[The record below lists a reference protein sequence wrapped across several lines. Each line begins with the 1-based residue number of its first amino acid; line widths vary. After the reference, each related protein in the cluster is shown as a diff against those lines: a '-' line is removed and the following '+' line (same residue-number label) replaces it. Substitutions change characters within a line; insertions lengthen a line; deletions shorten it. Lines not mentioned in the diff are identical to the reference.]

1 MSIYTRWDV
10 ENCMEDII
18 WCIEECTGIKY
29 SYFPISKNW
38 LKYTPQQLFPEPI
51 PENSRVYCFS

>member
-1 MSIYTRWDV
+1 MSIYIRWDV
-10 ENCMEDII
+10 ENCMENIT
-18 WCIEECTGIKY
+18 WCIEVN
-29 SYFPISKNW
+29 YFTISKNW